1 MSIEEIFE
9 LIRKGISSA
18 IRESNE
24 EKIRNEFLA
33 DFLDKSKFLA
43 VKVNNKPYKN
53 NLEVKRIL
61 EQEQSDNFVKAF
73 QEEAQNY
80 SFNLETLYKIKSY
93 FGKRE
98 IQGRVENFSLL
109 FVVLNM
115 VNRDSNF
122 VLDKGMFL
130 KVFGMAIYNNNKI
143 FEKRVKERN
152 KCLNSKDYF
161 LRKETKAVI
170 NLKPYFNAFGDV
182 IANDDTITLVDNLF
196 DLFATYYDNEESD
209 KLLEECNFNATS
221 FIQYINEQL
230 LIANSNKKYIED
242 DLAPLSE
249 KTISK
254 SERRQLKEQQRL
266 NEQELATY
274 CDGKNILRSCDSLE
288 GFITLVNSCNL
299 TNENKDRII
308 SKMNTFLSKETI
320 SSNIAFLTDEEKE
333 IFKLAQEKQ
342 IGNIQIKDYLSEI
355 NILLEMFHDNISKE
369 DKEYIE
375 NEVRNII
382 KSLGFILNINPLSL
396 TF

>member
-18 IRESNE
+18 IKESNE
-24 EKIRNEFLA
+24 GKIRNEIIA
-33 DFLDKSKFLA
+33 DFLDKSAILA
-43 VKVNNKPYKN
+43 VKVNDKN
-53 NLEVKRIL
+53 NFDVKRVL

-80 SFNLETLYKIKSY
+80 SFNLETFYKIKSY

-98 IQGRVENFSLL
+98 IQGRVDNFSLL

-152 KCLNSKDYF
+152 KCLNSEDYF

-182 IANDDTITLVDNLF
+182 IANYDTVTLVDNLF

-209 KLLEECNFNATS
+209 KLIEECNLNATT
-221 FIQYINEQL
+221 FI
-230 LIANSNKKYIED
+230 
-242 DLAPLSE
+242 
-249 KTISK
+249 
-254 SERRQLKEQQRL
+254 
-266 NEQELATY
+266 
-274 CDGKNILRSCDSLE
+274 
-288 GFITLVNSCNL
+288 
-299 TNENKDRII
+299 
-308 SKMNTFLSKETI
+308 
-320 SSNIAFLTDEEKE
+320 
-333 IFKLAQEKQ
+333 
-342 IGNIQIKDYLSEI
+342 
-355 NILLEMFHDNISKE
+355 
-369 DKEYIE
+369 EYIYIS
-375 NEVRNII
+375 NY
-382 KSLGFILNINPLSL
+382 
-396 TF
+396 